1 MWLDFSMLGC
11 DPRMQ
16 TLPTEANTLSPITP
30 QQWYVEQTLGKGQS
44 KNLFYTDAKCKQAY
58 KNYVKMLINR
68 TNSITGVVYKND
80 PTIFA
85 WDLMNEVRESSCVV
99 TFDFGSV
106 SRARNHLVLSMHTD
120 WGWIWNTTHPTFH
133 HEAVLTHSTPPPPS
147 TLPSP
152 TRRTTTS

>member
-1 MWLDFSMLGC
+1 MAGFFYAGMRSTD
-11 DPRMQ
+11 
-16 TLPTEANTLSPITP
+16 ANTLYSTQHLVPLTP

-85 WDLMNEVRESSCVV
+85 WDLMNEVS
-99 TFDFGSV
+99 
-106 SRARNHLVLSMHTD
+106 
-120 WGWIWNTTHPTFH
+120 
-133 HEAVLTHSTPPPPS
+133 
-147 TLPSP
+147 
-152 TRRTTTS
+152 